1 VGIAGVP
8 ASGKST
14 FAQMLLKALCK
25 YSTVSAILVGL
36 DGWHYSRSELDA
48 MPNPQL
54 AHDRRGAHWT
64 FDAES
69 YVEFVRALRQDITE
83 DSGVLTAPGFDHANK
98 DPTPGAV
105 CIEPEHRI
113 VIIEGLYTLLSIAPW
128 TEASSLLDE
137 RWLIRVDA
145 IKARERL
152 IERHVMTRVAKDRQ
166 EAIWRAD
173 ENDGPSLCSLTF
185 FFT

>member
-14 FAQMLLKALCK
+14 FAQMLLKALFK

-48 MPNPQL
+48 MPNAQL

-83 DSGVLTAPGFDHANK
+83 DSGVLTALDL
-98 DPTPGAV
+98 TMQT
-105 CIEPEHRI
+105 R
-113 VIIEGLYTLLSIAPW
+113 TLRLVQCALSQS
-128 TEASSLLDE
+128 TEL
-137 RWLIRVDA
+137 
-145 IKARERL
+145 
-152 IERHVMTRVAKDRQ
+152 
-166 EAIWRAD
+166 
-173 ENDGPSLCSLTF
+173 
-185 FFT
+185 